1 MEMCN
6 CIIFF
11 NFIKFYNSFF
21 NVIEI
26 KNWFNG
32 MFFRLVFCRIL
43 IGVFYKNGD
52 VSRIKLI
59 ESFCFVFFIRY
70 FGVINMF
77 L

>member
-6 CIIFF
+6 CTTFL
-11 NFIKFYNSFF
+11 NFIKFYNSLF
-21 NVIEI
+21 NVTEI

-32 MFFRLVFCRIL
+32 MSPRLVFCRIL

-52 VSRIKLI
+52 VSRTKLI
-59 ESFCFVFFIRY
+59 ESFCFVFSIRY
-70 FGVINMF
+70 PGVINMF